1 MSKEI
6 TLPCQIGDEV
16 WGIRAYKGAKHPQC
30 GRVSEM
36 FFAEDMRL
44 MIVVKHIC
52 RGEWG
57 KEVFATREDALNSLE
72 DRYAK

>member
-1 MSKEI
+1 MTREI

-16 WGIRAYKGAKHPQC
+16 WGIRAYKGAKHAQC

-36 FFAEDMRL
+36 FFTEDMRL
-44 MIVVKHIC
+44 MIAIKHIC

-57 KEVFATREDALNSLE
+57 KNIFATRQEAIATLE
-72 DRYAK
+72 AKHGN